1 MSKINNSNYNKISV
15 KTDSMVKMIEQ
26 LSKLGVFKEK
36 RKSRAKK
43 TSVPGDEIKQDSDM
57 VGYVKTLAGQAGRG
71 DPNLFSLRQVEP
83 GMSQQQIRDITE
95 RNNAG
100 VAALRAEVQQQRSED
115 LQRTFEPLTR
125 LANLASERFRGAQE
139 PGAGQRVDP
148 FAQSSTILLPD
159 IQEGE
164 EAFTQTLNEG
174 GPRAEPQV
182 QTELFAEDEDEEEFV
197 LPIRP
202 QLQPREKIS
211 GEGRASRGISTQGLQ
226 QISNELGLGK
236 IPKRSDM
243 ENLSYQT
250 ALKIYKKDYWDAQNL
265 SLLCDQSVANIIY
278 DGCVNQGIDGMSEV
292 IRSSAK
298 ELGVDIKGQIY
309 TDVNIKKLNSLNQQ
323 KLFDSI
329 KKFREMRYK
338 EAATWGIHGE
348 GWMNRLSG
356 IEYQT
361 NNQA

>member
-1 MSKINNSNYNKISV
+1 
-15 KTDSMVKMIEQ
+15 MVKMIEQ

-71 DPNLFSLRQVEP
+71 DPNLFALRQIEP

-100 VAALRAEVQQQRSED
+100 VAALRAEVQQNRLED
-115 LQRTFEPLTR
+115 LQRTFQAVTR
-125 LANLASERFRGAQE
+125 LTNLESERFRGAQE
-139 PGAGQRVDP
+139 PGAGQRPSP
-148 FAQSSTILLPD
+148 FIQSTTIEDIEPD

-182 QTELFAEDEDEEEFV
+182 QTELFAEDEEEEYV
-197 LPIRP
+197 LPRRP
-202 QLQPREKIS
+202 QLQPREKVG

-236 IPKRSDM
+236 IPKRNSKLSD
-243 ENLSYQT
+243 
-250 ALKIYKKDYWDAQNL
+250 IRDYYIRLTDATGTPEVVDYNKEEFYNEIQNI
-265 SLLCDQSVANIIY
+265 LLRTGFKY
-278 DGCVNQGIDGMSEV
+278 SE
-292 IRSSAK
+292 
-298 ELGVDIKGQIY
+298 
-309 TDVNIKKLNSLNQQ
+309 
-323 KLFDSI
+323 
-329 KKFREMRYK
+329 
-338 EAATWGIHGE
+338 
-348 GWMNRLSG
+348 
-356 IEYQT
+356 
-361 NNQA
+361 

>member
-71 DPNLFSLRQVEP
+71 DPNLFALRQIEP

-100 VAALRAEVQQQRSED
+100 VAALRAEVQQNRLED
-115 LQRTFEPLTR
+115 LQRTFQAVTR
-125 LANLASERFRGAQE
+125 LTNLESERFRGAQE
-139 PGAGQRVDP
+139 PGAGQRPSP
-148 FAQSSTILLPD
+148 FIQSTTIEDIEPD
-159 IQEGE
+159 IQEGG

-202 QLQPREKIS
+202 QLQPREKVGGDIKKKLVLD
-211 GEGRASRGISTQGLQ
+211 EQDIADDFQ
-226 QISNELGLGK
+226 LGK
-236 IPKRSDM
+236 IPTMRNSYTAV
-243 ENLSYQT
+243 ENFYI
-250 ALKIYKKDYWDAQNL
+250 ALTDITGDDRDA
-265 SLLCDQSVANIIY
+265 S
-278 DGCVNQGIDGMSEV
+278 
-292 IRSSAK
+292 
-298 ELGVDIKGQIY
+298 
-309 TDVNIKKLNSLNQQ
+309 LNSKSLILADINKILKEQG
-323 KLFDSI
+323 
-329 KKFREMRYK
+329 KKILRK
-338 EAATWGIHGE
+338 
-348 GWMNRLSG
+348 
-356 IEYQT
+356 
-361 NNQA
+361 